1 MKKQIDMEKPVK
13 EDYDFNDLFESLAYI
28 KEQELYIEYLKG
40 ILSKTLPHLEK
51 VDKANKSTTLQGV
64 ITFFMMASVVAL
76 VITLTVIVI
85 NK

>member
-1 MKKQIDMEKPVK
+1 MEKPVK

>member
-1 MKKQIDMEKPVK
+1 MKKPVK